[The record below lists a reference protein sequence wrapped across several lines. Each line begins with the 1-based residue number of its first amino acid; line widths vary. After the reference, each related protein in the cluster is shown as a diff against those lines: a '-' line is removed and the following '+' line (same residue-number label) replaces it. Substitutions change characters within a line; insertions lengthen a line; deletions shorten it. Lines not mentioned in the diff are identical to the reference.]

1 MAADKLGLL
10 TAAFLL
16 CTPYGVLAQGT
27 GGVSGGVSNGV
38 GIGRVSI
45 GIGTGGVPTGVGT
58 GGVSTGIGT
67 GGVSSGV
74 GTGGVFSGVGTGSLG
89 GGSLGRA
96 AAPSS
101 VGSVVGNATSL
112 PPSTVHSGN
121 SPFQNSIGIGQIA
134 PSAVPANTAQPGS
147 NLANTQ
153 QPGSNLGTGRSST
166 PR

>member
-67 GGVSSGV
+67 GGV
-74 GTGGVFSGVGTGSLG
+74 FSGVGTGSLG
-89 GGSLGRA
+89 GGSLGNA
-96 AAPSS
+96 AAPSL